1 VRITKYSH
9 SCLRVEGDGVLV
21 VDPGVFSERSALD
34 GVDAVLVTHEHPDH
48 IAVAAVV
55 EAAQQRPGLPVYAH
69 PDVLALLADFPGE
82 TVPVEPG
89 QQFSVVGL
97 NITTFGGQHAV
108 IHPDIPRIA
117 NVAYLVDDGATN
129 FYHPGDSFE
138 VPEGAPVETL
148 FAPLNAPWA
157 KVSETIDFVRK
168 VKPGRAFALHDALLK
183 ENGAQLYDGL
193 LERLG
198 GTGYARVAPGT
209 VLS

>member
-55 EAAQQRPGLPVYAH
+55 EAAQQRPGLQVYAH

-82 TVPVEPG
+82 TAPVVPG
-89 QQFSVVGL
+89 QQFTVAGL
-97 NITTFGGQHAV
+97 NITAFGGQHAV

-117 NVAYLVDDGATN
+117 NVAYLVDDGSTN
-129 FYHPGDSFE
+129 FYHPGDSFD
-138 VPEGAPVETL
+138 VPEGASVETL
-148 FAPLNAPWA
+148 FAPLHAPWA

-183 ENGAQLYDGL
+183 ENGAGLYDNL
-193 LERLG
+193 LGNLG
-198 GTGYARVAPGT
+198 GTDYARLAPGT
-209 VLS
+209 VLA

>member
-89 QQFSVVGL
+89 LQFSVAGL
-97 NITTFGGQHAV
+97 NVTAFGGQHAV

-117 NVAYLVDDGATN
+117 NVAYLVDDGSTN
-129 FYHPGDSFE
+129 FYHPGDSFV
-138 VPEGAPVETL
+138 VPEGASVETL
-148 FAPLNAPWA
+148 FAPLHAPWA
-157 KVSETIDFVRK
+157 KVSETIDFVRE

-193 LERLG
+193 LDRLG
-198 GTGYARVAPGT
+198 GTDFARVAPGT
-209 VLS
+209 VIA

>member
-34 GVDAVLVTHEHPDH
+34 GVDAILVTHEHPDH

-82 TVPVEPG
+82 TVPVQPG
-89 QQFSVVGL
+89 QQLTVVGL
-97 NITTFGGQHAV
+97 NVTAFGGQHAV

-117 NVAYLVDDGATN
+117 NVAYLIDDGSTN
-129 FYHPGDSFE
+129 LYHPGDSFE
-138 VPEGAPVETL
+138 VPEGVAVETL
-148 FAPLNAPWA
+148 FTPLNAPWC

-193 LERLG
+193 LERLA
-198 GTGYARVAPGT
+198 GTDYARVAPGT
-209 VLS
+209 VLA

>member
-183 ENGAQLYDGL
+183 ENGAGLYDNL
-193 LERLG
+193 LGNLG
-198 GTGYARVAPGT
+198 GTDYARLAPGT
-209 VLS
+209 VLA